1 MEPLESTSI
10 HLIQTGLARLMALF
24 PDKRFRQVDI
34 DAYNQR
40 TLFEY
45 QRIRDFLVLHYI
57 ATKRDDTPFWRHCQN
72 LPVPES
78 LQQKLDQYRSAG
90 RFFRDSNEL
99 FTESSWLAVMHGQG
113 IEPEGWNPIADRF
126 DGPEMTARLE
136 SMADTIARASEAMPD
151 HETYVHDCVAKSYG

>member
-1 MEPLESTSI
+1 M
-10 HLIQTGLARLMALF
+10 
-24 PDKRFRQVDI
+24 
-34 DAYNQR
+34 
-40 TLFEY
+40 
-45 QRIRDFLVLHYI
+45 
-57 ATKRDDTPFWRHCQN
+57 
-72 LPVPES
+72 PES

-90 RFFRDSNEL
+90 RIFRESNEL

-151 HETYVHDCVAKSYG
+151 HEAYVQDCVAKSYG